1 MADLNPNDL
10 TEHALGRLLT
20 AAITPR
26 AIGWISTV
34 SAEGVANL
42 APFSFFTGVSYQ
54 PPTLLFCV
62 GRRSSQLHRYKDTL
76 QNAREMGEFAVN
88 FVTEELAE
96 AMNASAVE
104 APPEVDEFE
113 RAGVTASVSR
123 HIRAPHVAESPI
135 HFECRVQQIVDAG
148 TAHIVIGEIIHA
160 RVNDDIYA
168 GEGRIHLERYRP
180 IGRTSGAGY
189 IFQGERFEMRRPP
202 PELT

>member
-1 MADLNPNDL
+1 MVELDPQDLS
-10 TEHALGRLLT
+10 ERELGRLLT
-20 AAITPR
+20 AAIIPR

-34 SAEGVANL
+34 SANGIPNL
-42 APFSFFTGVSYQ
+42 APFSFFTGVSYS

-62 GRRSSQLHRYKDTL
+62 GGRPTATYPHKDTL
-76 QNAREMGEFAVN
+76 QNARETGEFAVN

-104 APPEVDEFE
+104 APLEVNEFE
-113 RAGVTASVSR
+113 RAGVTAAASR
-123 HIRAPHVAESPI
+123 LIRAPHVAESPI
-135 HFECRVQQIVDAG
+135 HFECFVQEIVDAG
-148 TAHIVIGEIIHA
+148 AAHIIIGNIVHA
-160 RVNDDIYA
+160 RINDEIYA

-189 IFQGERFEMRRPP
+189 IRQGERFELRRPP